1 MKLEK
6 KKRISEHVLRTLG
19 ANLLGNILAG
29 KGINGVGERVI
40 RANCG
45 NKNKMDF

>member
-1 MKLEK
+1 MKLK
-6 KKRISEHVLRTLG
+6 KKKTISKHVLRTLG
-19 ANLLGNILAG
+19 ANLQGNILAG
-29 KGINGVGERVI
+29 QEINGVGERVI